1 MLDVVVVSLQ
11 VVVVEL
17 VVAVVEEV
25 VILTG
30 VALLRGFGLLILETV
45 ISVVCIIT
53 LLGETDW
60 EHGGSA
66 TGGELFLRSETL
78 PVGDNIPECG
88 EEVAGLLVNVLVTVN
103 GGKGFLNV
111 VWAVGGGSSLTSS

>member
-1 MLDVVVVSLQ
+1 MYIVVISLL

-30 VALLRGFGLLILETV
+30 VTLLGGFGLLILETV
-45 ISVVCIIT
+45 ISVVCILT

-60 EHGGSA
+60 ECGGSA
-66 TGGELFLRSETL
+66 TGGELFLQSKTL
-78 PVGDNIPECG
+78 PRGDNIPECG
-88 EEVAGLLVNVLVTVN
+88 EEVAGLLVDVLVTQWRR
-103 GGKGFLNV
+103 FLNV
-111 VWAVGGGSSLTSS
+111 VWAVGGGGSSTSS